1 MKGEERKK
9 KKRKRKKEKDYIGL
23 VKFLE
28 FEYISSVLIK
38 IKINKKNVLFLKLR
52 YRVQFVL
59 HYATWYIFF
68 FY

>member
-38 IKINKKNVLFLKLR
+38 IKINKKKC
-52 YRVQFVL
+52 
-59 HYATWYIFF
+59 IIS
-68 FY
+68 